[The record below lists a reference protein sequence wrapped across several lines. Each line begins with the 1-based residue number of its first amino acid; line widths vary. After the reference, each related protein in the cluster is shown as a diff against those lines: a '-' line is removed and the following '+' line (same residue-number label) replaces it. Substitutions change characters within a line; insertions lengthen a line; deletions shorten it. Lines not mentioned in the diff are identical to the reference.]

1 MNVLYFFLLAFFW
14 GTAFVGVKYTVDVF
28 DPYFSAFLRVF
39 IGFIFFAVWFL
50 LTKQSFYL
58 PRKEAWRPWLA
69 GMLIMGIPFI
79 FLYWGQQFLPPGTGG
94 IFNGTVPLWVFIIA
108 AVTIKGED
116 SFTWRKAIG
125 VVVGF
130 IGLMFVFQPAV
141 EAYTSASMNKAALY
155 GSISLLLMAICYA
168 CGNVL
173 IKYIMINKIT
183 WQQSVF
189 HQYLFSMVF
198 LFFVSL
204 LAGLKM
210 PSLEQ
215 VLSPKVIISVL
226 YVALGS
232 SAAAL
237 LLLMKLLKEWGA
249 LRASIATYFVPFIA
263 LGSDFLL
270 NGRIPTKY
278 EIIGMLIIIVSLV
291 LIQFDKTS
299 LKNPK
304 PEGH

>member
-1 MNVLYFFLLAFFW
+1 MNVFYFFLLAFFW
-14 GTAFVGVKYTVDVF
+14 GTAYVGVKYTVDVF
-28 DPYFSAFLRVF
+28 DPYFSSFLRAF
-39 IGFIFFAVWFL
+39 IGFVFFAGWFL

-108 AVTIKGED
+108 ALTLKGQD
-116 SFTWRKAIG
+116 AFTWRKAIG

-130 IGLMFVFQPAV
+130 IGLMFVFQPALV
-141 EAYTSASMNKAALY
+141 AYTSASMDKMALY

-198 LFFVSL
+198 LFIVSL
-204 LAGLKM
+204 LAGPKL

-226 YVALGS
+226 YVALCS

-249 LRASIATYFVPFIA
+249 LRASMATYLVPFIA
-263 LGSDFLL
+263 VGSDFLM
-270 NGRIPTKY
+270 NGRIPDKY
-278 EIIGMLIIIVSLV
+278 EVIGMIIIIVSLV

-299 LKNPK
+299 LKQDQADK
-304 PEGH
+304 H